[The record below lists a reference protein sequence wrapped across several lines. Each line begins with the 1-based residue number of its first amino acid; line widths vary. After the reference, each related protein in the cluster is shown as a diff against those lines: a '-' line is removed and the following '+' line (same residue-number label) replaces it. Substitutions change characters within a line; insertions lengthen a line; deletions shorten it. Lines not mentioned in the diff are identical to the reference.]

1 MTRGMRGS
9 RMSHI
14 AKNPAKYPIDSRSKK
29 LRFYKKIRLA
39 IYENIMIKSLAIH
52 RFHGIIHT

>member
-1 MTRGMRGS
+1 MDVKGNEG
-9 RMSHI
+9 I
-14 AKNPAKYPIDSRSKK
+14 LLAKNPAKYPIDLKSKK

>member
-1 MTRGMRGS
+1 MS
-9 RMSHI
+9 RI
-14 AKNPAKYPIDSRSKK
+14 AKNPVKCPIDSKSKK
-29 LRFYKKIRLA
+29 LRFNKKISLA

>member
-1 MTRGMRGS
+1 
-9 RMSHI
+9 MSCL
-14 AKNPAKYPIDSRSKK
+14 ARDPSERSIDLKSKK

-39 IYENIMIKSLAIH
+39 IYENIMIKALAIH

>member
-1 MTRGMRGS
+1 MDVKGNEG
-9 RMSHI
+9 I
-14 AKNPAKYPIDSRSKK
+14 PLAKNPAKYPIDLKSKK